1 MEDLKESGGLEQDG
15 DYVFLLDRE
24 YVRNRDSGTPPEDAV
39 LIIAKNKFGKTAKIE
54 LNFDGKYQNFT
65 ESKKTNFPPYKTNDE
80 KSS

>member
-24 YVRNRDSGTPPEDAV
+24 YVRNRDSGIPPEETM
-39 LIIAKNKFGKTAKIE
+39 LIIAKNKFGTIADIR

-65 ESKKTNFPPYKTNDE
+65 ESNKIGLSPEMNG
-80 KSS
+80 